1 MVKDGYKQ
9 SDVGLIPKDWEVKEI
24 GDICHIF
31 GRIGFRGYTVNDIVT
46 EDKGVITISPSNI
59 VNNTTNFDKCTYIS
73 WFKYEES
80 PEIKIFNGDILI
92 VKTGSTVGKTAIV
105 NNLRREA
112 TINPQIV
119 VLKKIKIDN
128 FYLGYLAGYKDFQN
142 NISRT
147 IVGGAIPTLSQKQIA
162 SYKIPI
168 PPKEEQKAIAK
179 ALSDTDELISSLE
192 KLISKKEAIK
202 QGTMQQLL
210 TGKKRL
216 SGFSGEWEEKSIKDL
231 VSTPVTDGPHET
243 PKFLE
248 QGIPF
253 LSVNNLVNNKIDLTD
268 LRYISKDYDLICSR
282 KCKPQKFDILLGK
295 AASVGKVAIVKDDI
309 DFNIWS
315 PIALIRIREDKLPL
329 FFYYAFQTK
338 YILSQIELLTN
349 SSSQGNI
356 GMGDIEKLKFK
367 FPFDIKEQQ
376 AIAQILSDMDNEI
389 ESLKSKLS
397 KTKAIKD
404 GMMSELLT
412 GKTRLKVKDE

>member
-349 SSSQGNI
+349 SSSQVNI

>member
-9 SDVGLIPKDWEVKEI
+9 TDIGVIPKDWKLKEI
-24 GDICHIF
+24 GEICQIF

-46 EDKGVITISPSNI
+46 ENKGVITISPSNI
-59 VNNTTNFDKCTYIS
+59 INNATNFNKCTYIS

-80 PEIKIFNGDILI
+80 PEIKIFNGDILL

-105 NNLRREA
+105 KNLKREA

-119 VLKKIKIDN
+119 VLKKINIDN
-128 FYLGYLAGYKDFQN
+128 FYLGYLVGYKDFQN
-142 NISRT
+142 NIART

-216 SGFSGEWEEKSIKDL
+216 SGFGGEWEEKRLGDIFEITAGGDLKKDL
-231 VSTPVTDGPHET
+231 YSENLDEKYRYPIYANSVFNKGLYGYSTFSNIEKESVTVTARGNLGVAFHRTNAYVAIGRLLILQQKLKVNSLFCAESINLTLDFANEST
-243 PKFLE
+243 
-248 QGIPF
+248 
-253 LSVNNLVNNKIDLTD
+253 SVPQLTAPQ
-268 LRYISKDYDLICSR
+268 ISKYEI
-282 KCKPQKFDILLGK
+282 
-295 AASVGKVAIVKDDI
+295 
-309 DFNIWS
+309 
-315 PIALIRIREDKLPL
+315 KLPP
-329 FFYYAFQTK
+329 TT
-338 YILSQIELLTN
+338 E
-349 SSSQGNI
+349 
-356 GMGDIEKLKFK
+356 
-367 FPFDIKEQQ
+367 EQN

-389 ESLKSKLS
+389 ETLKQKLS

-404 GMMSELLT
+404 GIMSELLT

>member
-356 GMGDIEKLKFK
+356 GIGDIEKLKFK